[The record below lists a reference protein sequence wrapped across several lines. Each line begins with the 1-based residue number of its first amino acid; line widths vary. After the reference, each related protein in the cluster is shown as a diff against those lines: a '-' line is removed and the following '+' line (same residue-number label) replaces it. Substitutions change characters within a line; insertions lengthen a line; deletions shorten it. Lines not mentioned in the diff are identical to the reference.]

1 MNAADYLIFP
11 LSLMG
16 IIGIEALGLQ
26 IIVGGAGLLTLGH
39 SSFFAIGA
47 YASSLMAIAL
57 GSYCVWPWNGP
68 ILALCALFGAL
79 MAMLAAVLVALPC
92 LRLRGDYLAV
102 ATLGFGQIIQVI
114 LLNVPQWGGASGLTQ
129 IPQILSPFQT
139 LAVVG
144 LGVCLSLGCLWRFY
158 QTGLGLA
165 VVCAREDEIVAH
177 CFGISSFRA
186 RLAAF
191 ALGNGFAGLA
201 GALAAQ
207 LFVFVSPKA
216 ASFEKSVEILLG
228 LILGG
233 IHNLWGGVCGAICLV
248 ALPEILRFLP
258 GLLSH
263 VGTADLSPLSQLLTH
278 LSQNTMLLFAV
289 GVVLHLRFGQQLG
302 SRLGRKRKPI

>member
-1 MNAADYLIFP
+1 MALEWAHSSSLCTLWGPDGNACGR
-11 LSLMG
+11 S
-16 IIGIEALGLQ
+16 
-26 IIVGGAGLLTLGH
+26 GGPPLLTPAGRLSGCGNIGVWANHPGH
-39 SSFFAIGA
+39 PSQRAP
-47 YASSLMAIAL
+47 
-57 GSYCVWPWNGP
+57 V
-68 ILALCALFGAL
+68 
-79 MAMLAAVLVALPC
+79 
-92 LRLRGDYLAV
+92 
-102 ATLGFGQIIQVI
+102 
-114 LLNVPQWGGASGLTQ
+114 GGASGLTQ